1 MNAPKSIFFRLNLA
15 VLMLVFSVKIIYPIA
30 VIINFQLNKEFISNN
45 ICIQR
50 EVKNNCC
57 KGSCDIN
64 EKLSIFQESDSNTQN
79 IPISKTSKDS
89 EILFLTIIQNWD
101 FEVCKFQ
108 KSLFQNDSFS
118 LQNGYTKL
126 IKPPPQIG

>member
-1 MNAPKSIFFRLNLA
+1 MKAPKSIFFRLNLA

-57 KGSCDIN
+57 KGSCDLN
-64 EKLSIFQESDSNTQN
+64 EKLNIFQESDNNNQN
-79 IPISKTSKDS
+79 IPFSKISKDS
-89 EILFLTIIQNWD
+89 EILFLTIIQNWN
-101 FEVCKFQ
+101 FEVCEFQ
-108 KSLFQNDSFS
+108 KSLFQNDFFS
-118 LQNGYTKL
+118 LQNGYTEL

>member
-1 MNAPKSIFFRLNLA
+1 MNAPKSIFFRLYLA

-45 ICIQR
+45 VCIQR

-57 KGSCDIN
+57 KGSCDLN
-64 EKLSIFQESDSNTQN
+64 EKLNVLQESDNNNQN
-79 IPISKTSKDS
+79 IPISKTSKDA
-89 EILFLTIIQNWD
+89 EILFLTIIQNWN
-101 FEVCKFQ
+101 FEVCEFQ
-108 KSLFQNDSFS
+108 KSLFQNDFFS
-118 LQNGYTKL
+118 LQNGYTEL

>member
-50 EVKNNCC
+50 EIKNNCC